1 MIGGAMRHDWIF
13 DVLTDIGAYADENG
27 LPALADQVR
36 MALLVAE
43 LEVGASV
50 GASDPVLE
58 GVATAVAEKRRRA
71 H

>member
-13 DVLTDIGAYADENG
+13 DVLTDIGTYADENG

-43 LEVGASV
+43 LEVGAN
-50 GASDPVLE
+50 DPKAE